1 MRTGICGPWVEVT
14 ECGCHWK
21 SHHELLGRGWS
32 LYVYMCLVLF
42 IGHFEI
48 AQSKGEKAVGKMY
61 LLSWLPH
68 GVITNTTHFL
78 ATHCLLKFRSSVKGI
93 LGVKMTSVKS
103 MLTLKTHFC
112 CKEDT
117 SHFCYLCFV
126 PCAQEAHHEG
136 NRNQNVEKFQGNETY
151 LALGR
156 WNQYITRELNCFL
169 DVLCVVFN
177 LMHSIKM
184 QDSSQKFASENK
196 SGIHP
201 NAWQELSLVLWLCIV
216 ATTPGPCQSGPE
228 SWVKSCSGNT
238 FFL

>member
-1 MRTGICGPWVEVT
+1 MRTGICDPWVEVT

-42 IGHFEI
+42 IGHFGI

-68 GVITNTTHFL
+68 GVIMNTTHFL
-78 ATHCLLKFRSSVKGI
+78 ATHCLLKSEVLWRAFWEWKWQVSKACWLWRGTFAVRRTLLTSAICALYLVPKKPTMRGTEI
-93 LGVKMTSVKS
+93 KM
-103 MLTLKTHFC
+103 FC
-112 CKEDT
+112 A
-117 SHFCYLCFV
+117 V
-126 PCAQEAHHEG
+126 G
-136 NRNQNVEKFQGNETY
+136 KFQGNETY
-151 LALGR
+151 LAHGR
-156 WNQYITRELNCFL
+156 WNQYIARELNCFL

-201 NAWQELSLVLWLCIV
+201 NAWQERALYCGSV
-216 ATTPGPCQSGPE
+216 
-228 SWVKSCSGNT
+228 
-238 FFL
+238 